1 MSHLFLAVL
10 FFWKILW
17 IRVRLIAFS
26 GGGRRNQ
33 KLDPSSN
40 QNDLCVKVWK
50 SKSESKWN
58 VENQNRNEMLK
69 INIEMKCWKSKS
81 KWNVEIKNRNLFLK
95 SSTLK
100 LMFLNSVDV
109 AIFFFW
115 QKLNFFKFQ
124 SLKMYPETKSV
135 SVQ

>member
-1 MSHLFLAVL
+1 LYKIHSHSKVENVSPFFGCVVLLEDSLNSGSSDCLF
-10 FFWKILW
+10 
-17 IRVRLIAFS
+17 
-26 GGGRRNQ
+26 RRR
-33 KLDPSSN
+33 PT
-40 QNDLCVKVWK
+40 K
-50 SKSESKWN
+50 SKVRSIIQSKRPL
-58 VENQNRNEMLK
+58 QQSLK
-69 INIEMKCWKSKS
+69 IKIKMKCWKSKS